1 MGVLLADAAG
11 RPINRADG
19 DDDQHYMMNNADEH
33 HDHHDRV
40 QISPSLLSM
49 LGSPLDTSKRVQ
61 YAIQLR
67 DGTLADH
74 IQSFCQDAKL
84 ECRADIAVSDPTLSI
99 WRGALADETM
109 FQQARDL
116 VDATQA
122 MHFGQD
128 RIVKGNDIMLPKGLR
143 DSMSLKTAFLP
154 QTLAEKMPF
163 ATYVNSTPY
172 TLSPQ
177 PLTFTCKSIKYQKK

>member
-1 MGVLLADAAG
+1 MLLSDAAG
-11 RPINRADG
+11 RPINRPEG
-19 DDDQHYMMNNADEH
+19 DDDQQHYMMNNADEH

-49 LGSPLDTSKRVQ
+49 LASPLDSSKRVQ

-99 WRGALADETM
+99 WRGALADEAM

-128 RIVKGNDIMLPKGLR
+128 RIVKGNDIMLPKSLR

-154 QTLAEKMPF
+154 QALAEKMPF
-163 ATYVNSTPY
+163 ATYALYPKPS
-172 TLSPQ
+172 
-177 PLTFTCKSIKYQKK
+177 TFTCQSSSIRRYEHV